1 MPACVPQQII
11 SALLSGWQA
20 GSNER
25 GAAHDNSNKLALVS
39 PAERLIIQMRFCYY
53 YYFNNNL
60 LGGVCVCDF
69 CSLLH
74 VVAGETTKEP
84 ARAAQTE
91 NASRAVLTW
100 IVCGAAAGNGKMV
113 CGLVAKSSPPV
124 ENTRLML
131 AALLNQYFGQAVQ

>member
-11 SALLSGWQA
+11 SALLSGWLA

-60 LGGVCVCDF
+60 LGACV
-69 CSLLH
+69 
-74 VVAGETTKEP
+74 
-84 ARAAQTE
+84 
-91 NASRAVLTW
+91 
-100 IVCGAAAGNGKMV
+100 
-113 CGLVAKSSPPV
+113 
-124 ENTRLML
+124 
-131 AALLNQYFGQAVQ
+131 